1 MTTLKTI
8 RSLPLALAAVAALS
22 SPLAAQWDTAA
33 VLIRARVEGQGRLS
47 AGGEALHSADAVRQY
62 YRTAS
67 YYPGWSS
74 PSAVLPATD
83 ALVAFVKD
91 SIPSDGL
98 EPDDYHAR
106 PIRRLLE
113 PRRALAPAER
123 AELDL
128 LLTDAFLT
136 AAHDLVQGRVPP
148 RAVHPGWVAAGRTA
162 DLPPALALALLRG
175 QVGETL
181 TGLRPATEQYGGLR
195 QALARYR
202 QLGAQ
207 GGWPSLAGRTLHP
220 RDRGPEVPALR
231 ARLRAEGALA
241 AAADT
246 AAYDSALVSAVR
258 RFQRRNGIGGDGVVG
273 PATRAAL
280 NVAVERR
287 VQQLRASLER
297 ERWLPASLGRRYV
310 AVYIPAF
317 ELQAVD
323 GDSVALESRVVG
335 GKEGWHTPIFSASM
349 RTVIFSPYWNIPPS
363 ILNQEVLPRQRRDPG
378 YFSREGIEAVR
389 DGGRVRYRQVPGPQN
404 PLGKVKLIFPNSYN
418 VYLHDTSAP
427 SLFARDE
434 RAFSHGCVRVEK
446 PLELAAFALAETPG
460 WTRDS
465 VLAAGEA
472 TREHPVALARPLP
485 VYIFYRTAWV
495 DDAGEVHFRRDVYG
509 LDARLEQALA
519 SPDPSRLR
527 PVREKAAEEAT

>member
-1 MTTLKTI
+1 MTILKAI
-8 RSLPLALAAVAALS
+8 GPLPLALVAVAALA
-22 SPLAAQWDTAA
+22 SPLAGQWDTAA
-33 VLIRARVEGQGRLS
+33 VLIHARVDAQGPP
-47 AGGEALHSADAVRQY
+47 AAAGEALHSADAVRQF
-62 YRTAS
+62 YRS
-67 YYPGWSS
+67 RGYHPGWSS
-74 PSAVLPATD
+74 PSAALPATD
-83 ALVAFVKD
+83 ALAAFVWD
-91 SIPSDGL
+91 SVASDGL

-113 PRRALAPAER
+113 PRRTLAPAER

-162 DLPPALALALLRG
+162 ELPPVLALALLRG

-181 TGLRPATEQYGGLR
+181 AGLRPPAAQYGQLR

-202 QLGAQ
+202 RIGAE
-207 GGWPSLAGRTLHP
+207 GGWPPLGGRTLHP
-220 RDRGPEVPALR
+220 GGRGAEVPALR
-231 ARLRAEGALA
+231 ARLSAEDTLA
-241 AAADT
+241 APADT
-246 AAYDSALVSAVR
+246 AAYDSALVDAVR
-258 RFQRRNGIGGDGVVG
+258 RFQRRNGISGDGVVG

-297 ERWLPASLGRRYV
+297 ERWLPVSLGRRYV
-310 AVYIPAF
+310 AVYIPAY

-323 GDSVALESRVVG
+323 GGRVALESRVVV
-335 GKEGWHTPIFSASM
+335 GKEGWHTPIFSAPMS
-349 RTVIFSPYWNIPPS
+349 TVIFSPYWNIPPS
-363 ILNQEVLPRQRRDPG
+363 ILNREVLPRQARDPS
-378 YFSREGIEAVR
+378 YFSREGIEGVR
-389 DGGRVRYRQVPGPQN
+389 DGGGVRYRQVPGPQN
-404 PLGKVKLIFPNSYN
+404 PLGRVKLIFPNSYN

-460 WTRDS
+460 WTHDA
-465 VLAAGEA
+465 VLAAGA
-472 TREHPVALARPLP
+472 GTRERPVALAQPLP
-485 VYIFYRTAWV
+485 VYILYRTAWV
-495 DDAGEVHFRRDVYG
+495 DEAGEVQFRRDVYG

-519 SPDPSRLR
+519 SRDPSRVR
-527 PVREKAAEEAT
+527 PVTEKPAEEGS